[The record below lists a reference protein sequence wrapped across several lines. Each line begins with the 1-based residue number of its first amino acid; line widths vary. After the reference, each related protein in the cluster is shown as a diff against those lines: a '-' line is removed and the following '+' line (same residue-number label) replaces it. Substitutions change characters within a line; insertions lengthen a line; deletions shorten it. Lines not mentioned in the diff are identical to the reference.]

1 MKNKADKIVAIV
13 PAAGFGKRFGKEK
26 NKPLYSLNGKPM
38 VVWVLEMLQG
48 VEEIDEIVPVFK
60 EEDLLSGAELVETYN
75 ISKARR
81 IVCGGRERQDSVN
94 NAVSTLDDN
103 TSVVVV
109 HDGARPLVDRELFR
123 MAISSLKGV
132 DGVVAGVLRLIN
144 EVRKSG
150 AAILAVPVKDTI
162 KETDRLE
169 GQQTGVIVKRTLDRS
184 LLWAIQTPQVF
195 NFRKLKDAYEKACSE
210 GFYATDDS
218 ALIERYGGKIRIIE
232 GSYRNIKITTP
243 DDIIIAEALLSASGC

>member
-26 NKPLYSLNGKPM
+26 NKPLYSLKGKPM

-48 VEEIDEIVPVFK
+48 IEEIDEIVPVFK
-60 EEDLLSGAELVETYN
+60 EEDLLSGAELVEAYN

-94 NAVSTLDDN
+94 NALSTLDDN

-123 MAISSLKGV
+123 MALSSLDGV
-132 DGVVAGVLRLIN
+132 DGVVAG
-144 EVRKSG
+144 
-150 AAILAVPVKDTI
+150 VPVKDTI
-162 KETDRLE
+162 KETDKSQGL
-169 GQQTGVIVKRTLDRS
+169 QTGAIVKGTLDRS

-195 NFRKLKDAYEKACSE
+195 NFRKLKEAYEKACSE

-218 ALIERYGGKIRIIE
+218 ALIERYGGKVRIIE
-232 GSYRNIKITTP
+232 GSYRNLKITTP
-243 DDIIIAEALLSASGC
+243 DDIVIAEALLNNNEK

>member
-132 DGVVAGVLRLIN
+132 DGVVAGV
-144 EVRKSG
+144 
-150 AAILAVPVKDTI
+150 PVKDTI